1 MKRRPKQG
9 AKGLSSLFE
18 EYDIVIDRKTGK
30 ILKSTPLDPERCAKF
45 LAPFVMK
52 AATKPEAADP
62 EKNK

>member
-1 MKRRPKQG
+1 MFDR
-9 AKGLSSLFE
+9 
-18 EYDIVIDRKTGK
+18 YDIVIERKTGK

-52 AATKPEAADP
+52 AATKPEPADP

>member
-1 MKRRPKQG
+1 MFDG
-9 AKGLSSLFE
+9 
-18 EYDIVIDRKTGK
+18 YDIVIERKTGK

-52 AATKPEAADP
+52 ATKPESADP

>member
-1 MKRRPKQG
+1 M
-9 AKGLSSLFE
+9 FE
-18 EYDIVIDRKTGK
+18 GYDIVIERKTGK

-52 AATKPEAADP
+52 AATKPEPTDP

>member
-1 MKRRPKQG
+1 MLAKNPPKG
-9 AKGLSSLFE
+9 RSNLFDG
-18 EYDIVIDRKTGK
+18 YDIVIERKTGK

-52 AATKPEAADP
+52 AATKPEPADP

>member
-1 MKRRPKQG
+1 M
-9 AKGLSSLFE
+9 FE

-30 ILKSTPLDPERCAKF
+30 ILKSTPLDPDRCAKF

-52 AATKPEAADP
+52 ATRQEAADP